1 MGGRDG
7 GVQGGRDL
15 GHRDPFV
22 EGGGEGVQLLE
33 DTEDVSGTLVVS
45 NQARE
50 YLDVRQRIIRK
61 ARRGKVQQG
70 PPFRMKIIVFPE
82 LSTQAR
88 LVLEVGAIEL
98 DDRVVLGKHGCIEG
112 SEYGRYQSFQH
123 AFVSRQV
130 GLFVK

>member
-1 MGGRDG
+1 
-7 GVQGGRDL
+7 
-15 GHRDPFV
+15 
-22 EGGGEGVQLLE
+22 
-33 DTEDVSGTLVVS
+33 
-45 NQARE
+45 
-50 YLDVRQRIIRK
+50 
-61 ARRGKVQQG
+61 
-70 PPFRMKIIVFPE
+70 MKIIVFPE